1 MKKMEDLINYKK
13 NEKKLLAEI
22 SANCKPALVVV
33 QACWSG
39 GSHLMDLIVNKIE
52 EEFQDQIKVIRID
65 LDVHKE
71 LLSQFGIESVPAF
84 LLISKGQIIEIIKE
98 TLSRKSL
105 EQIVRNL
112 IIRNGSSIREKN
124 STNS

>member
-1 MKKMEDLINYKK
+1 
-13 NEKKLLAEI
+13 
-22 SANCKPALVVV
+22 
-33 QACWSG
+33 
-39 GSHLMDLIVNKIE
+39 MDLIVNKIE
-52 EEFQDQIKVIRID
+52 EEFQEQIKVIRID
-65 LDVHKE
+65 LEVHKE
-71 LLSQFGIESVPAF
+71 LLSQFGIENAPAF

-112 IIRNGSSIREKN
+112 IFRNGSSIRENN

>member
-1 MKKMEDLINYKK
+1 MEDLINYKK
-13 NEKKLLAEI
+13 NEKRLLAEI
-22 SANCKPALVVV
+22 STNRKPALVVV

-52 EEFQDQIKVIRID
+52 EEFQEQIKVIRID

-71 LLSQFGIESVPAF
+71 LLSQFGIESVPAI

-112 IIRNGSSIREKN
+112 IFRNGISSKENN

>member
-1 MKKMEDLINYKK
+1 MKDLINYKK
-13 NEKKLLAEI
+13 NEKRLLAEI

-52 EEFQDQIKVIRID
+52 EEFLDQIKVIRID

-112 IIRNGSSIREKN
+112 IIRNGISSIEIN

>member
-1 MKKMEDLINYKK
+1 MQDLINYKK
-13 NEKKLLAEI
+13 NEKRLLAEI
-22 SANCKPALVVV
+22 STNCKPALVVV

-52 EEFQDQIKVIRID
+52 GEFQDQIKVIRID
-65 LDVHKE
+65 LDVYKE
-71 LLSQFGIESVPAF
+71 LLSQFGIENVPAF
-84 LLISKGQIIEIIKE
+84 LLISKGQIVEIIKE

>member
-1 MKKMEDLINYKK
+1 MEDLINYKK
-13 NEKKLLAEI
+13 NEKRLLAEI
-22 SANCKPALVVV
+22 STNRKPALVVV

-52 EEFQDQIKVIRID
+52 EEFQEQIKVLRID

-71 LLSQFGIESVPAF
+71 LLSQFGIESVPAI

-112 IIRNGSSIREKN
+112 IFRNGISSKENN

>member
-1 MKKMEDLINYKK
+1 MEDLINYKK
-13 NEKKLLAEI
+13 NEKKLLTEI

-33 QACWSG
+33 YACWSG

-71 LLSQFGIESVPAF
+71 LLSQFGIESVPTF
-84 LLISKGQIIEIIKE
+84 LLISKGQIVEIIKE

-105 EQIVRNL
+105 ERIVRNL

>member
-1 MKKMEDLINYKK
+1 MEDLINYKINK
-13 NEKKLLAEI
+13 KKLLAEI
-22 SANCKPALVVV
+22 STNCKPALVVV

-52 EEFQDQIKVIRID
+52 EEFQEQIKVLRID

-71 LLSQFGIESVPAF
+71 LLSQFGIESVPAI

-112 IIRNGSSIREKN
+112 IFRNGISSIENN

>member
-1 MKKMEDLINYKK
+1 MEDLINYKR
-13 NEKKLLAEI
+13 NEKRLLAEI
-22 SANCKPALVVV
+22 STISKPALVVV
-33 QACWSG
+33 QASWSG

-52 EEFQDQIKVIRID
+52 EEFQEQIKVLRID

-71 LLSQFGIESVPAF
+71 LLSQFGIESVPAI

-112 IIRNGSSIREKN
+112 IFRNGISSIENN

>member
-1 MKKMEDLINYKK
+1 MEDLINYKK
-13 NEKKLLAEI
+13 NEKRLLAEI
-22 SANCKPALVVV
+22 STNRKPALVVV

-52 EEFQDQIKVIRID
+52 EEFQEQIKVIRID

-71 LLSQFGIESVPAF
+71 LLSQFGIESVPAI

-112 IIRNGSSIREKN
+112 IFRNGISSKEN
-124 STNS
+124 NATNS

>member
-1 MKKMEDLINYKK
+1 MQDLINYKK
-13 NEKKLLAEI
+13 NEKRLLAEI
-22 SANCKPALVVV
+22 STNCKPALVVV

-52 EEFQDQIKVIRID
+52 GEFQDQIKVIRID
-65 LDVHKE
+65 LDVYKE

-84 LLISKGQIIEIIKE
+84 LLISKGQIVEIIKE

>member
-1 MKKMEDLINYKK
+1 MEDLINYKK
-13 NEKKLLAEI
+13 NEKRLLAEI
-22 SANCKPALVVV
+22 STNCKPALVVV

-52 EEFQDQIKVIRID
+52 EEFQEQIKVLRID

-71 LLSQFGIESVPAF
+71 LLSQFGIESVPAI

-112 IIRNGSSIREKN
+112 IFRNGISSIENN

>member
-1 MKKMEDLINYKK
+1 MEDLINYKK
-13 NEKKLLAEI
+13 NEKRLLAEI

-71 LLSQFGIESVPAF
+71 FLSQFGIESVPAF
-84 LLISKGQIIEIIKE
+84 LLISNGQIIEIVKE

-112 IIRNGSSIREKN
+112 IIRNGISSIEN
-124 STNS
+124 DSTNS

>member
-1 MKKMEDLINYKK
+1 MKDLINYKK
-13 NEKKLLAEI
+13 NEKRLLAEI
-22 SANCKPALVVV
+22 STNCKLALVVV

-52 EEFQDQIKVIRID
+52 EEFQEQIKVIRID

-71 LLSQFGIESVPAF
+71 LLSQFGIESVPA
-84 LLISKGQIIEIIKE
+84 IIIINKGQIIEIIKE
-98 TLSRKSL
+98 TLSRKNL

-112 IIRNGSSIREKN
+112 IFRSGISSKEYN